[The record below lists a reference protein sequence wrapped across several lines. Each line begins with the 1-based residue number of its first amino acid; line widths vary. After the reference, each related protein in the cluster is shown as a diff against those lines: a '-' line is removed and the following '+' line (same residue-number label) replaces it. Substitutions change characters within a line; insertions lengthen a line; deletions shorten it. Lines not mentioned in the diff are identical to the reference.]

1 LRVTKTRD
9 YYARQLIQFE
19 QKEATHSI
27 EYYLGLVQESFESGD
42 YESTIIHLG
51 RMWELDP
58 NDTRSILLRARMYA
72 ILQRYDDANSDI
84 DFVLY
89 LEPENEDAL
98 KFKQKITKKSEDF
111 RKFRAFPIYS

>member
-1 LRVTKTRD
+1 LRITKTRD
-9 YYARQLIQFE
+9 YYARQLTAFE

-42 YESTIIHLG
+42 YETTISHLG
-51 RMWELDP
+51 KIWELDP

-72 ILQRYDDANSDI
+72 ILKRYDDAMSDI
-84 DFVLY
+84 NFVLY

-98 KFKQKITKKSEDF
+98 KFKEKILKKSDDF